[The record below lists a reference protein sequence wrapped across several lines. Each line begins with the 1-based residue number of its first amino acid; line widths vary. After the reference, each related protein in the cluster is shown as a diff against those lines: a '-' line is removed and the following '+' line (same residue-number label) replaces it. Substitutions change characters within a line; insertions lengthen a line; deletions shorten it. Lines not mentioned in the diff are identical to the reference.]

1 MPKRSKSL
9 AAFIRDY
16 LDDHGDAY
24 VLELKRAHDEFCE
37 SNGYPCT
44 SYDQVRSTV
53 WMLRQL
59 NLIEQ
64 SRTEPAGSGT
74 IEDRR
79 YYTLTPGAI
88 SRDWSDVRGQVD
100 ERRKTGTT
108 RQ

>member
-9 AAFIRDY
+9 AEYIRDY
-16 LDDHGDAY
+16 LDDNGEAY
-24 VLELKRAHDEFCE
+24 VLELKRGYDRFCE
-37 SNGYPCT
+37 QNGYPTT

-53 WMLRQL
+53 WMLKEL
-59 NLIEQ
+59 GLIEQ
-64 SRTEPAGSGT
+64 SRTEPAGSGA

-79 YYTLTPGAI
+79 YYRLTPGAM

-100 ERRKTGTT
+100 ERRETGTA